1 MRWAGSKILTG
12 SVNQG
17 TVSRQMLH
25 SRCYCTWE
33 LKVLLQFNCHV
44 QVTHRLC
51 FFELLDLYWI
61 HNDFNINHI
70 TGYDNITNENSW
82 SSTPYICFC
91 RSCEESMIVIQVKH
105 LRWKTWKRKT
115 PRKEQGLR
123 IAITMEASTWMAD
136 CQRLSKSGGTDLISD
151 CPERNLIGMQPAP
164 ICLKFH
170 RGAFAWNSIG
180 CTWNPWEREATKR
193 RGGGM
198 RDCLGSQM
206 ATIWSTSISRFGFIR
221 SKSWCRIQNWFY
233 TSVINSQIHSTF
245 CRPHQNLKSSC
256 LICSLSFKLKLQ

>member
-1 MRWAGSKILTG
+1 MRWIKDLNFSI
-12 SVNQG
+12 NQG

-33 LKVLLQFNCHV
+33 LKVLWQLNCNV
-44 QVTHRLC
+44 QVTHIFV

-61 HNDFNINHI
+61 QNDFNINHI
-70 TGYDNITNENSW
+70 TGYEHITNENPW
-82 SSTPYICFC
+82 SSTPYICVLPLLWRWLDCHTSKIF
-91 RSCEESMIVIQVKH
+91 
-105 LRWKTWKRKT
+105 WKTSKRKT

-123 IAITMEASTWMAD
+123 IAITMEASSWMAGGK
-136 CQRLSKSGGTDLISD
+136 RLSKSGGSDLISD

-170 RGAFAWNSIG
+170 RWRICLEFHFG

-206 ATIWSTSISRFGFIR
+206 ATIWSTSISI
-221 SKSWCRIQNWFY
+221 
-233 TSVINSQIHSTF
+233 
-245 CRPHQNLKSSC
+245 L
-256 LICSLSFKLKLQ
+256 